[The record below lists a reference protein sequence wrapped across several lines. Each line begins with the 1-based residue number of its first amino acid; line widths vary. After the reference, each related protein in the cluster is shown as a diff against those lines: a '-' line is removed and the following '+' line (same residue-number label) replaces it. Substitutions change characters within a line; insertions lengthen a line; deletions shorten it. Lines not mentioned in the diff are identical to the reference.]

1 MPNFQATS
9 NKAQKKKI
17 HHDNSSGKSKSA
29 KKRKLNHEAES
40 AKNDNCLELF
50 SNPNLDSS
58 KRDLSSRSR
67 EKQKEVS
74 DVSDQSEAE
83 IDSSNNSDSKLDDP
97 YPNPFNH
104 PLSGQHVSDPTTGS
118 SSWSLARFQ
127 TR

>member
-17 HHDNSSGKSKSA
+17 HHDNSSGKSK
-29 KKRKLNHEAES
+29 
-40 AKNDNCLELF
+40 
-50 SNPNLDSS
+50 
-58 KRDLSSRSR
+58 SR

-104 PLSGQHVSDPTTGS
+104 PLSGQHIPNQIVHLINPGPQETELLLFAFGHIKTGPNN
-118 SSWSLARFQ
+118 SL
-127 TR
+127 